1 MLKIPIFANS
11 AAEPNPKV
19 ATTPTL
25 TSSTSSTS
33 FSDENQETFLF
44 PHCAS
49 PSPNKNIHEYWEV
62 I

>member
-1 MLKIPIFANS
+1 MLKISIFANS
-11 AAEPNPKV
+11 AAEPNLKV

-25 TSSTSSTS
+25 TSFTS